1 MGIFIYYIKYQLV
14 SRMSSTNRMFW
25 IDLSCCPR
33 SSSTSQAKPLTLPL
47 AWEMQQQQT
56 TTNPPT
62 NQQPKNQEEPTTNQ
76 PTKNNNHHIQKK
88 KSSKFLTFFFFL
100 MIRYHFHKPPIK
112 KKNVKSSQ
120 QLWQGGLIQWQSIGT
135 VPRNIVVQAWAPGDS
150 SGKKK

>member
-1 MGIFIYYIKYQLV
+1 
-14 SRMSSTNRMFW
+14 MSSTNRMFW

-88 KSSKFLTFFFFL
+88 NLPSS
-100 MIRYHFHKPPIK
+100 
-112 KKNVKSSQ
+112 
-120 QLWQGGLIQWQSIGT
+120 
-135 VPRNIVVQAWAPGDS
+135 
-150 SGKKK
+150 